1 MINNKFFKKKIKNQN
16 KIILYCENDNITYET
31 LEIVINWEC
40 LQTNN
45 LGFDI

>member
-31 LEIVINWEC
+31 LEMINDK
-40 LQTNN
+40 
-45 LGFDI
+45 LGMFANKLFRF